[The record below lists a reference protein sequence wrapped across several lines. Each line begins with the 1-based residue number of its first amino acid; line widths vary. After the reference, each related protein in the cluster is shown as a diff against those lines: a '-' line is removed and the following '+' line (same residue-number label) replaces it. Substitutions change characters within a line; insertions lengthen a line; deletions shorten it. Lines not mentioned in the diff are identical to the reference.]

1 MDSGGIFMPFFRL
14 IGGNS
19 MTDKV
24 LNKPIYADEIVKVLE
39 VDFLRMSLSEKYLI
53 IIRAT
58 LQTL

>member
-1 MDSGGIFMPFFRL
+1 
-14 IGGNS
+14 